1 MKKNQKKMIH
11 QIICLPT
18 NANFLLD
25 DDDDENFI
33 YLYVFFIYLMLLAR

>member
-1 MKKNQKKMIH
+1 MIH

-18 NANFLLD
+18 NANFLLDD